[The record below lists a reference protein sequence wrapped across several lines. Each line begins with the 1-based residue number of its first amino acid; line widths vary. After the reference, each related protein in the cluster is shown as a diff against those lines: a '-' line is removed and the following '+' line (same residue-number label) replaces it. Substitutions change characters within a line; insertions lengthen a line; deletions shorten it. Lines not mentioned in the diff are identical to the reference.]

1 MLGQITKKV
10 TQKIVKANGS
20 RNISRSSMRMGG
32 DEHHQHYVFEGDFSR
47 KWVTGL
53 AIGVVGGGV
62 GIPFALVKYQNWKNG
77 FPRKD

>member
-1 MLGQITKKV
+1 
-10 TQKIVKANGS
+10 
-20 RNISRSSMRMGG
+20 MRMGG